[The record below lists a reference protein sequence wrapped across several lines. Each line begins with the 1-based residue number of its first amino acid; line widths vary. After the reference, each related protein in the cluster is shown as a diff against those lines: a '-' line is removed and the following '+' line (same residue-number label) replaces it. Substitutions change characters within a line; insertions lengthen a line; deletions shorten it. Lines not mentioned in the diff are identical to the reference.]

1 MEFRFFPGVFRL
13 CLQKASLSR
22 RIYSP
27 YSHVF
32 RRRLDQDPYIRLGHT
47 SSRRVQDVLP
57 RRFQKVFKTSSRR
70 LAKTSSRRFQ
80 DIFKTFLKRL
90 QDVLQKCL
98 QDIFKTYHQVKLF
111 LLTRF
116 QDDSETYSKRFWD
129 VLQRRLTIEGF
140 P

>member
-1 MEFRFFPGVFRL
+1 MVIILEDWLIVCLEFRFFPGVFRL

-57 RRFQKVFKTSSRR
+57 RRFQKVFKNV
-70 LAKTSSRRFQ
+70 
-80 DIFKTFLKRL
+80 FKTFSRHL

-116 QDDSETYSKRFWD
+116 QDDSETYSKRF
-129 VLQRRLTIEGF
+129 
-140 P
+140 